1 MVSTRSQKQIS
12 VQNKIERVNNKY
24 TQRSHNYLIG
34 IPLEIENTMSRSSSP
49 LSVTDPCNQEY
60 TYTQIKTEDG
70 DDNSSVS
77 SDGCLRTAKE
87 HIQTIIPTVKPYITS
102 AYKVSALYLF
112 WVTLHYVTAQL
123 YVKYCAHPSIYGF
136 IISPFLISAPHCM
149 AMRWVFNKGGT
160 LIEGMWILLGTWL
173 CSKIIT

>member
-1 MVSTRSQKQIS
+1 MVLTRGQRKQIIENRTYATR
-12 VQNKIERVNNKY
+12 NKIERVNNKY
-24 TQRSHNYLIG
+24 TQRSHNHLIS
-34 IPLEIENTMSRSSSP
+34 IPLA
-49 LSVTDPCNQEY
+49 DPSNQEY
-60 TYTQIKTEDG
+60 QEYTFAQIKTEED

-77 SDGCLRTAKE
+77 NQGAFKTARE
-87 HIQTIIPTVKPYITS
+87 HIRTIIPTVKPFITS

-123 YVKYCAHPSIYGF
+123 YVKYCAYPSLYGF